1 PQPGARW
8 YQQPSGSG
16 FVVSASAPIERNGR
30 VGAHVVIERPADRF
44 MARAYR
50 SLLQLFVFG
59 LAGMLI
65 VAAAL
70 IGFAARLSGRIRRLR
85 SAAESAIDR
94 DGRVHS
100 ALPAPTHGDEI
111 GDLGRSLAAMVERQ
125 RQHQD
130 YLQTLADKLS
140 HELRTPLAMI
150 RSSLENLGEVDDA
163 PSRERY
169 LQRAD
174 QGCQRLQR
182 MFQAKIG

>member
-1 PQPGARW
+1 
-8 YQQPSGSG
+8 
-16 FVVSASAPIERNGR
+16 
-30 VGAHVVIERPADRF
+30 
-44 MARAYR
+44 
-50 SLLQLFVFG
+50 
-59 LAGMLI
+59 
-65 VAAAL
+65 
-70 IGFAARLSGRIRRLR
+70 
-85 SAAESAIDR
+85 
-94 DGRVHS
+94 
-100 ALPAPTHGDEI
+100 PAPTHGDEI
-111 GDLGRSLAAMVERQ
+111 GDLGRSLSAMVERQ

-182 MFQAKIG
+182 MFQAMSQAARIEESLAAEALETIDFGELVEQYVQGCRQTFVARRFTARLPAPGEARIAASEIGRA